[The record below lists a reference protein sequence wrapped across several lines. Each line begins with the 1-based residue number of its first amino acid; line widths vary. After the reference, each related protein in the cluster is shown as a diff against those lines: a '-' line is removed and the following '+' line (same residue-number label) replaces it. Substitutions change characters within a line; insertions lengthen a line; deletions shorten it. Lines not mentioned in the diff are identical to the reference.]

1 LPAGTYDV
9 KAELPG
15 FKTDVRQGIVLQVN
29 QRLVLSFTLQV
40 GEVSERLLVTEAAPL
55 VDSRHRR

>member
-1 LPAGTYDV
+1 
-9 KAELPG
+9 
-15 FKTDVRQGIVLQVN
+15 VLQVN

-55 VDSRHRR
+55 LIRRHRR